1 MPDELSLFPLLI
13 EVINSKILLT
23 VLFYSLLAQNS
34 LHACKNMRI
43 TLTSFPPEIFGEIF
57 NGAARCHLVLEMW
70 KCGDRALISKL
81 AIGVTNI
88 ALKSRSRKLPFSCPK
103 LIYQLHSLRFLC
115 VSVSDSAKEHRLDLH
130 SLPKTLERLEID
142 SANGHTSFFNYA
154 PNSTIEDPQYIETD
168 YPRGRSRLIDL
179 NALFPRLL
187 TLKMTPSLL
196 TQANPPFADTDFAAL
211 PASLTCLKVCE
222 IASTGHLM
230 RCLPHALQ
238 RIEGSVH
245 WTSDAE
251 SALDWQ
257 SAPSTLEYIR
267 YLHSPLRSQPT
278 PGLRHVPKSLTC
290 ESLPLSEWNQTI
302 ASAAPDNLRY
312 LSLRSFDRT
321 SFPNANWMPSL
332 PKGLEALESRVV
344 IDLRVL
350 PRSMKTLSAYQK
362 DEDFDWSPVQAAF
375 SEKQLETFWPPGL
388 TNISIQSFT
397 NLSNI
402 KLLPHTLTFMQLS
415 LSLPGVEGQ
424 KVEVNGND
432 LPPLLT
438 DMGLHPPR
446 ICASFGITGSLPPT
460 LTHVMFAGSQCVLEN
475 ETLSKLP
482 TSVTSLTVN
491 LTLDLT
497 YESVPL
503 YFGAQLTEID
513 IDKWPLSWFGALPR
527 NLTML
532 RVNDVDLTPLKIH
545 STGNAFEA
553 LPASLE
559 CLQLY
564 SELNLEGIVWSSQCF
579 EHLHNLVVLFAGKGL
594 PAFESG
600 VIRSLSRK
608 LTTLNIT
615 LEKLDACDIP
625 FLPPWLRYCTLNG
638 NIDWSLPGIQQWR

>member
-1 MPDELSLFPLLI
+1 MR
-13 EVINSKILLT
+13 T
-23 VLFYSLLAQNS
+23 TLA
-34 LHACKNMRI
+34 
-43 TLTSFPPEIFGEIF
+43 SFPPEVIGEIF

-70 KCGDRALISKL
+70 KCGDRALNSKL

-88 ALKSRSRKLPFSCPK
+88 ALKSQSPKNEVPNSCPK
-103 LIYQLHSLRFLC
+103 LIYHLHSLRSLC
-115 VSVSDSAKEHRLDLH
+115 ISVPDSAKEHRLDLR
-130 SLPKTLERLEID
+130 SLPQTLERLEID
-142 SANGHTSFFNYA
+142 SANGYTSFFSYA
-154 PNSTIEDPQYIETD
+154 PNSTIEDPRYIETD

-187 TLKMTPSLL
+187 TLKMMPNYFASRQL
-196 TQANPPFADTDFAAL
+196 PFVETDFAAL
-211 PASLTCLKVCE
+211 PATLTCLKVFE

-230 RCLPHALQ
+230 RCLPRTLQ

-257 SAPSTLEYIR
+257 SAPSTLEYIQN
-267 YLHSPLRSQPT
+267 LCSHFGGQLT

-290 ESLPLSEWNQTI
+290 ESLPPLSEWNQTI
-302 ASAAPDNLRY
+302 ASAAPDNLRH
-312 LSLRSFDRT
+312 LSLRSVDRT
-321 SFPNANWMPSL
+321 SFSDANWMPSL
-332 PKGLEALESRVV
+332 PKGLEDLSSGVV
-344 IDLRVL
+344 IDLPLL

-362 DEDFDWSPVQAAF
+362 DEDFDWRPVQAAF
-375 SEKQLETFWPPGL
+375 SEKKLETFWPPGL
-388 TNISIQSFT
+388 TTFSVQSFT

-402 KLLPHTLTFMQLS
+402 KLLPHSLTFMQLS
-415 LSLPGVEGQ
+415 LSLAGVEGQ
-424 KVEVNGND
+424 KVEINGND

-438 DMGLHPPR
+438 FMGIHPPR
-446 ICASFGITGSLPPT
+446 SCASFGITGSLPPT
-460 LTHVMFAGSQCVLEN
+460 LTHALFAGSQCVLEN

-503 YFGAQLTEID
+503 YIGAQLTEID

-527 NLTML
+527 NLL
-532 RVNDVDLTPLKIH
+532 SLHVHDLTHLETY

-559 CLQLY
+559 RLHIFSKQILKDV
-564 SELNLEGIVWSSQCF
+564 VWSSQCF
-579 EHLHNLVVLFAGKGL
+579 ENLPNLQVLNISGMEP

-600 VIRSLSRK
+600 VVRSLSRK
-608 LTTLNIT
+608 LTELSIA

-625 FLPPWLRYCTLNG
+625 FFPPSLQFCTLEG
-638 NIDWSLPGIQQWR
+638 NIDWSLPGIGHWRYG